1 MTYRARVLVVVALAC
16 FSLSTSCV
24 CHGQGRAAQ
33 VSNAAVPPANQADV
47 EAAVVLLCKPADII
61 RSQNGNASGCKSCP
75 QGTDFFGQNM
85 GEWEL
90 RNSLS
95 GHFTSAQANE
105 LLVGG
110 FNCDSHANNFGGSFL
125 FSLKSGKPQ
134 LMRYDNGLL
143 TDQCHKFTF
152 ADGREFLVCRGGWS
166 GQGLNDSSV
175 FMAQFDATGKD
186 EDDLIFTTSDA
197 TATCIGDSTTVV
209 PESQIKDVKFFSK
222 ELTQLTGMAII
233 ATHGD
238 VTCAEAQVKPA
249 PGKNTPSVKT
259 YEIQYL
265 FDGKQFTVAPRSKST
280 LRVFARK

>member
-1 MTYRARVLVVVALAC
+1 MSYRAKILCCFVLAC
-16 FSLSTSCV
+16 LSLTTSSV
-24 CHGQGRAAQ
+24 CRSQGRSPQVANTAAP
-33 VSNAAVPPANQADV
+33 AANQADV
-47 EAAVVLLCKPADII
+47 EAAVALLCKPADLI

-75 QGTDFFGQNM
+75 EGTDFFGQNM

-95 GHFTSAQANE
+95 GHFTSAHDDE

-110 FNCDSHANNFGGSFL
+110 FNCDSHANNFGGSFI

-134 LMRYDNGLL
+134 LLRYDNGLL
-143 TDQCHKFTF
+143 TDQCHKFSF

-175 FMAQFDATGKD
+175 FMAQFDAAGKD
-186 EDDLIFTTSDA
+186 ADTLIFTTSDA
-197 TATCIGDSTTVV
+197 TATCVGDSTTVV
-209 PESQIKDVKFFSK
+209 PESHINDVQFVSK
-222 ELTQLTGMAII
+222 EPGQVTGMAIV

-238 VTCAEAQVKPA
+238 VTCAEAQMKPP

-259 YEIQYL
+259 YELQYL
-265 FDGKQFTVAPRSKST
+265 FDGTKFTVAPRSKST
-280 LRVFARK
+280 LRVFAQK